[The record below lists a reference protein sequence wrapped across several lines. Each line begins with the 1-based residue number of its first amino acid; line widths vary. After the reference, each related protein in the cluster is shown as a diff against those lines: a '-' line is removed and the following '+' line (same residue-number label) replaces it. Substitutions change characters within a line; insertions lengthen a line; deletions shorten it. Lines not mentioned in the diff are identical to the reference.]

1 MTERAQVLNNLAAFD
16 AAEHLNTLE
25 KRAGYEFPPGTEEAL
40 FAAFHIATRA
50 GWKPTT
56 DELWIE
62 VTGQEPPKEAGE

>member
-1 MTERAQVLNNLAAFD
+1 MVEEVRAELETFD
-16 AAEHLNTLE
+16 VEHLNTLE
-25 KRAGYEFPPGTEEAL
+25 RRAGYELAQEAEEAM

-62 VTGQEPPKEAGE
+62 VTGQEPPKEAGK